1 MAKIRVEGGHKLTGV
16 INISGAKN
24 SVVALI
30 PAAILCDE
38 ETTITNVPNISDI
51 DALDEILTYLGAKV
65 ERKEDIIKIDSTNI
79 ESKKIAILFY
89 TIDTI
94 AILTLGKKIHTGVL

>member
-1 MAKIRVEGGHKLTGV
+1 MGNSNIIPLKYHQVFYGYKKV
-16 INISGAKN
+16 I
-24 SVVALI
+24 
-30 PAAILCDE
+30 
-38 ETTITNVPNISDI
+38 
-51 DALDEILTYLGAKV
+51 YKV
-65 ERKEDIIKIDSTNI
+65 KTEQK